1 VNYQKEV
8 HRKIVLIIVKIIVI
22 QKTIK
27 KSKKK
32 KKKMMMMKIVL
43 NRNYQFKTP
52 KQKNHH
58 NLVLITIAKVQIIK
72 VQPQVRKY
80 PRALRTNETVYFLF
94 KGIKKF

>member
-27 KSKKK
+27 KSKK

-72 VQPQVRKY
+72 VQPQVKKY
-80 PRALRTNETVYFLF
+80 PRALRTNETVYFQF
-94 KGIKKF
+94 KGINFF